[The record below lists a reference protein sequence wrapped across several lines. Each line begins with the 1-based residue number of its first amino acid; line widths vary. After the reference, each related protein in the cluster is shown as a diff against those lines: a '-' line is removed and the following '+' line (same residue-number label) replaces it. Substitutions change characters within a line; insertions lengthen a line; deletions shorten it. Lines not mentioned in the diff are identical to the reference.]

1 MIGDKRG
8 TRDRVRAMHGQGGRV
23 SGAPSICNTCTAR
36 NCCIATRREIWGGE
50 RRESGERGQARVTE
64 GAGARAGG
72 RGDQL
77 RPLLAAPPTTRSPDS
92 MPAEQKCSGG
102 LSLYSQLYG
111 GCPHPKLTMPIRSF
125 GSTQKELSGNVRYLY
140 GFLKR

>member
-8 TRDRVRAMHGQGGRV
+8 PRDRVRAMHGQGGRV

-77 RPLLAAPPTTRSPDS
+77 RPLLAAPSHTRSPDS
-92 MPAEQKCSGG
+92 MPAEQK
-102 LSLYSQLYG
+102 
-111 GCPHPKLTMPIRSF
+111 
-125 GSTQKELSGNVRYLY
+125 
-140 GFLKR
+140 